1 MNLPFGLTFEQKGEG
16 FYFNLDDDYANL
28 QFLIVADEEKEILT
42 VIGYFPIKVAKEKLD
57 KMYKLINELDG
68 STEPSLFDC

>member
-1 MNLPFGLTFEQKGEG
+1 MLNKNKNTNMNNLINSTVESTLREIGLTFEQKGER

-42 VIGYFPIKVAKEKLD
+42 VI
-57 KMYKLINELDG
+57 
-68 STEPSLFDC
+68 